1 MKTVL
6 ACLGVNQTFGQ
17 AARLVKTEPC
27 QKPFEKSGCQA
38 GTIRTRRNF
47 NHLQRPRARSRRSRT
62 QDNGAQANEL
72 GNRQKYVSFVLAF
85 SRYFCKLLGIGLS
98 KDIAGIDM
106 LKLPH
111 CNSSGLRSG
120 TALLLGKITVLMP
133 TTQMW
138 LLASYNDECSLRHLH
153 GLPEGC
159 GRETQNRQV

>member
-1 MKTVL
+1 M
-6 ACLGVNQTFGQ
+6 
-17 AARLVKTEPC
+17 RLFC
-27 QKPFEKSGCQA
+27 SGIFA
-38 GTIRTRRNF
+38 LF
-47 NHLQRPRARSRRSRT
+47 LQVAW
-62 QDNGAQANEL
+62 
-72 GNRQKYVSFVLAF
+72 NRIEQ
-85 SRYFCKLLGIGLS
+85 
-98 KDIAGIDM
+98 DIAGIDM